1 MPNAYDPFILNV
13 IASAEADVQTIN
25 GTTGSGETFVLGFW
39 SAGGI
44 NPAAT
49 GFKVSWHPTSSK
61 AKKHFGARY
70 RSKEGF
76 VGVGIGRAANSE
88 ALRVYVAGA
97 DSPIAQRLKSEA
109 TFEGFPVVVEVTGE
123 IRAFSA

>member
-25 GTTGSGETFVLGFW
+25 GTTGSSETFVLGFW
-39 SAGGI
+39 YAGGI

-49 GFKVSWHPTSSK
+49 GFTVSWHPTSSK

-97 DSPIAQRLKSEA
+97 DAPIARQLKIEA
-109 TFEGFPVVVEVTGE
+109 TFEGFPVIVKVAGKF
-123 IRAFSA
+123 RAFSA

>member
-25 GTTGSGETFVLGFW
+25 GTTGSSETFVLGFW
-39 SAGGI
+39 YAGGI

-49 GFKVSWHPTSSK
+49 GFTVSLHPTSSK

-76 VGVGIGRAANSE
+76 VGVGIGRIADSD
-88 ALRVYVAGA
+88 ALRVYVEDA
-97 DSPIAQRLKSEA
+97 DAPIAQRLKSES